1 MVLVPT
7 RRGEASLRLNCLA
20 EVTRGLHPV
29 NLAWETAVMTLA
41 TDPSAQFES
50 DRTMG
55 LIIYGLLFAGL
66 FFVGVPAL
74 VGVVLAY
81 TQRPST
87 AGPIQGHF
95 RFQIQI
101 FWIGFL
107 LALIAGI
114 SGLWAVL
121 DVAGQV
127 WNSGQMSAGD
137 AGVDVDLT
145 QLDLSGRVLGLVG
158 VSIIALIFM
167 SLWGL
172 CAPAVGFIKLATL
185 QKPRGASAA

>member
-1 MVLVPT
+1 
-7 RRGEASLRLNCLA
+7 
-20 EVTRGLHPV
+20 
-29 NLAWETAVMTLA
+29 MTLA
-41 TDPSAQFES
+41 TDPSSQFES

-158 VSIIALIFM
+158 VSIIALIVM